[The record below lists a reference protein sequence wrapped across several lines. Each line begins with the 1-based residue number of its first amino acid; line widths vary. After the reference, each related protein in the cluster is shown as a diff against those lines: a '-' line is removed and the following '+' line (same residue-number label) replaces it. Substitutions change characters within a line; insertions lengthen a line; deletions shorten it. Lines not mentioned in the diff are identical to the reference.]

1 MLKDT
6 VSVSNKIIEE
16 NSPNPRKDTP
26 ARVQDACRTPYKKDQ
41 KANSQGCIIVI
52 TSKTQAKE
60 RVLKAIRDK
69 DNLSEDPSIHV
80 AVYTH
85 L

>member
-1 MLKDT
+1 MLKDI

-16 NSPNPRKDTP
+16 NSPNPRKYTS

-41 KANSQGCIIVI
+41 KANSQGRIIVT
-52 TSKTQAKE
+52 TSKTQTKE
-60 RVLKAIRDK
+60 RVLKAIGDK

>member
-16 NSPNPRKDTP
+16 NSPNPRKDMP
-26 ARVQDACRTPYKKDQ
+26 ARAQDACRTPYKKDQ
-41 KANSQGCIIVI
+41 KANSQGCIIV
-52 TSKTQAKE
+52 TTLKTQAKG
-60 RVLKAIRDK
+60 RVLKAIGDK
-69 DNLSEDPSIHV
+69 DNPSEDPSIYVV
-80 AVYTH
+80 AYIH

>member
-16 NSPNPRKDTP
+16 NSPNPRKDMP

-41 KANSQGCIIVI
+41 KANSQGRIIVI